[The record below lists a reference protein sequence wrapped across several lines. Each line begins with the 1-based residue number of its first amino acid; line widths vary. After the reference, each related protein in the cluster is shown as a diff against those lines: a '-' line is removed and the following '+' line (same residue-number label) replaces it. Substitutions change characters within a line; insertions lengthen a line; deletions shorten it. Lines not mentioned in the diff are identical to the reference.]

1 MSQWMQVPD
10 GSIVYV
16 TSSKLYR
23 AVSDGDDLTQVL
35 DEWAATHTGSCTVI
49 DVDANPNITR
59 GTE

>member
-1 MSQWMQVPD
+1 MSQWIKVPD

-35 DEWAATHTGSCTVI
+35 DEWAATHTNSCTVI
-49 DVDANPNITR
+49 DVDANPNVIR